1 MLKKILIQIPI
12 ERRTYVKGF
21 FIGKYWAEID
31 FEKSDQRRENYY
43 DLNIYEAEVT
53 ITDIRKFDEGEFLE
67 AKAIDKF
74 TTNFPS
80 PTHCIYNDR
89 RFKIEIQHPK
99 IDIND
104 EILSDVVIEHEKTF
118 GTVKGKIYGYILHYD
133 FEGKEIEIEEEIILS
148 PNNTIIQGTKTGK
161 FEIDEN
167 KRRDQFYNSNATTYW
182 GDWYDL
188 PKKIKIEPPIG
199 CFAQIISIVP
209 NLIFGLLALA
219 FLAAV
224 GWKVAIILIIIFG
237 LGYFLSFINKLP
249 KGILFGI
256 SIIGKILTFIFS
268 WFFRLFTML
277 FLLAILLAILK
288 GFSDG
293 GFNPKPRV
301 KTTDDKEETT
311 TIKKTDEINVN
322 DSLISHFRKWKDYSG
337 NKYQGYLTVSA
348 RDFSNSQL
356 NRTSLSII
364 PQSEKDMNRVYKNLV
379 TNDLDKLNRICAMFD
394 SVRVKNNIP
403 LGSRQFA
410 NIIVSCIQD
419 IPYTLVLQDEC
430 NPYIY
435 NDDFIKK
442 YLNDGGSC
450 LPDTKY
456 GILSPVEFMARLKGD
471 CDTRTILLFSI
482 LTKFNYD
489 VMVLGSYSFKHSIL
503 AINIKGSGT
512 FKMYNY
518 KKYYVWETTMEN
530 MQIGQL
536 PSEISDM
543 NLWEINLMNNNN

>member
-1 MLKKILIQIPI
+1 
-12 ERRTYVKGF
+12 
-21 FIGKYWAEID
+21 
-31 FEKSDQRRENYY
+31 
-43 DLNIYEAEVT
+43 
-53 ITDIRKFDEGEFLE
+53 
-67 AKAIDKF
+67 
-74 TTNFPS
+74 
-80 PTHCIYNDR
+80 
-89 RFKIEIQHPK
+89 
-99 IDIND
+99 
-104 EILSDVVIEHEKTF
+104 
-118 GTVKGKIYGYILHYD
+118 
-133 FEGKEIEIEEEIILS
+133 
-148 PNNTIIQGTKTGK
+148 
-161 FEIDEN
+161 
-167 KRRDQFYNSNATTYW
+167 
-182 GDWYDL
+182 
-188 PKKIKIEPPIG
+188 
-199 CFAQIISIVP
+199 
-209 NLIFGLLALA
+209 
-219 FLAAV
+219 
-224 GWKVAIILIIIFG
+224 
-237 LGYFLSFINKLP
+237 
-249 KGILFGI
+249 
-256 SIIGKILTFIFS
+256 
-268 WFFRLFTML
+268 ML
-277 FLLAILLAILK
+277 FLLAILFAILK

-337 NKYQGYLTVSA
+337 NKYQGYLRVSA
-348 RDFSNSQL
+348 RDFSNSQM

-379 TNDLDKLNRICAMFD
+379 TNDFDKLNRIYAMFD
-394 SVRVKNNIP
+394 SIRVKNNIP

-442 YLNDGGSC
+442 YLTDGGSC

-512 FKMYNY
+512 YKMYNY